1 MKKFTL
7 AIITV
12 ILFAAIV
19 GFKHTTVEGTGEKI
33 KWMSFE
39 QAVELSKK
47 TPKKIFID
55 VYTGWCGWCKVM
67 DAQTFTNPVIIKN
80 MNKYFY
86 AVKLDAE
93 MKDSVHFQGNVFIN
107 PNPSQRGSTHQL
119 AAALLNNQMSYPTTV
134 YLDENFALLSPVAG
148 FLKPENMEPIL
159 KFYGENHYKSTKWE
173 EFSQSFKGE
182 VKAN

>member
-1 MKKFTL
+1 
-7 AIITV
+7 
-12 ILFAAIV
+12 
-19 GFKHTTVEGTGEKI
+19 
-33 KWMSFE
+33 MSFE
-39 QAVELSKK
+39 QAIELNKK

-93 MKDSVHFQGNVFIN
+93 MKDTVKFQDVVFVN
-107 PNPSQRGSTHQL
+107 PNPTQRGSTHQL

-134 YLDENFALLSPVAG
+134 YLDENFSMLGPVPG
-148 FLKPENMEPIL
+148 FLKPDAMEPIL
-159 KFYGENHYKSTKWE
+159 KFYGENCYKTEKWEDFSTK
-173 EFSQSFKGE
+173 FKGE
-182 VKAN
+182 VVAN